1 VSRALLAVAGL
12 VACAFLAL
20 GVRQQTSLSG
30 AHRIAFNLGPPHPG
44 DRRHVDLLLG
54 RAGTLNPDAAVD
66 LTRAQWRLRAGDR
79 SGAIAL
85 ATAVARREPRNI
97 DAWTELLFATG
108 RGDPLHRRAQAAIR
122 RLSPPVPAP

>member
-1 VSRALLAVAGL
+1 MSRALLAAAG
-12 VACAFLAL
+12 VIACAFLAL
-20 GVRQQTSLSG
+20 GVRQETSLSG

-44 DRRHVDLLLG
+44 DRQRVTALLG
-54 RAGTLNPDAAVD
+54 HAGTLNPSATVD

-85 ATAVARREPRNI
+85 AAAVARREPRNI
-97 DAWTELLFATG
+97 DAWTELVFAARPG
-108 RGDPLHRRAQAAIR
+108 NPLHARAQAAIR